1 PEMTMK
7 EGESRGKR
15 AGAEEVK
22 SESKKGEVTMQDEGK
37 AGDALVAAESMA
49 PTQIDVRMDVT
60 LLHCQGCFLP
70 LKPPVFKCDAV
81 GHVVCYYCRAGH
93 RAVCS
98 RANTHCGQLDKVVG
112 AAKVPCPYKG
122 FGCDRYVVFH
132 EAADHQRVCQC
143 APCTCPESGCPFVGS
158 RAMLVNH
165 FAADHQRPAVTLRY
179 GRSWSLSFSLS
190 HAWHL
195 LVGEEDC
202 SVFLVSLRPLGP
214 GTAVSL
220 MCVRPDG
227 EAETGPRFWC
237 KLSIERRGGDKD
249 YDLVL
254 MTSPV
259 ISNALSTC
267 APALGQGM
275 FLVVPQEL
283 LSGDTLTLSV
293 RIDLIPPAAVAPK
306 STTPQARA
314 PRRMQ

>member
-1 PEMTMK
+1 MK
-7 EGESRGKR
+7 EGESRATRVSAK
-15 AGAEEVK
+15 EVK
-22 SESKKGEVTMQDEGK
+22 SESEKGEVTMQDEGE

-60 LLHCQGCFLP
+60 LLHCQGCLLP

-93 RAVCS
+93 RVVCS
-98 RANTHCGQLDKVVG
+98 RANTHCCQLDKVVG
-112 AAKVPCPYKG
+112 AAKVPCPYKA
-122 FGCDRYVVFH
+122 FGCERYVVFH

-143 APCTCPESGCPFVGS
+143 APCTCPESACTFVGS
-158 RAMLVNH
+158 RAMLVGH
-165 FAADHQRPAVTLRY
+165 FATHHQRPAVTVRY

-190 HAWHL
+190 HSWHL
-195 LVGEEDC
+195 LVGEEDR
-202 SVFLVSLRPLGP
+202 SVFLVSLCPLGA

-220 MCVRPDG
+220 LCIRPDS
-227 EAETGPRFWC
+227 EAETGPWFWC

-259 ISNALSTC
+259 ISNALSTG
-267 APALGQGM
+267 APPSCQGM
-275 FLVVPQEL
+275 FLVVPREL
-283 LSGDTLTLSV
+283 LSGDTLTLTV
-293 RIDLIPPAAVAPK
+293 RIDLTPPAVVAPK
-306 STTPQARA
+306 STTTPQARA